1 MNRPRPFGAA
11 FALGLL
17 LAAPAA
23 LAQTYVPGQTY
34 FGRSNYIEY
43 IAGNLPFILSAPHGG
58 TLPPAALPDRTY
70 GTFSTDSN
78 TDVLARDVYQ
88 VMTNR
93 FGHYPHI
100 IICNL
105 DRMKID

>member
-43 IAGNLPFILSAPHGG
+43 TAGNLPIIISAPHGG
-58 TLPPAALPDRTY
+58 TLNPAELPDRTY
-70 GTFSTDSN
+70 GTFSTDTA
-78 TDVLARDVYQ
+78 TDVLARDIRGKF
-88 VMTNR
+88 TNR
-93 FGHYPHI
+93 FRARPAAVICPPH
-100 IICNL
+100 
-105 DRMKID
+105 